1 MFNENLKDNISL
13 EKALRIM
20 CNAHEYDELP
30 VRHNED
36 LLNEYVNFCFQSII
50 KLYISNW

>member
-1 MFNENLKDNISL
+1 MGRIASFYYLSHQTTLMFKQALKENLSV
-13 EKALRIM
+13 EQYLRIM

-36 LLNEYVNFCFQSII
+36 ILNE
-50 KLYISNW
+50 

>member
-36 LLNEYVNFCFQSII
+36 LLNEYILIYF
-50 KLYISNW
+50 